1 MSRTMYL
8 AIFSN
13 GPRPAHQSIFIP
25 TGNNGKKGKLIHIDG
40 NPAYGFWLEF
50 LRNFDFDDFVSL
62 FLVVELGLVE
72 GQYVKDIP
80 GNGKQSKDTIARDRL
95 ESVAT
100 MVPPPGRS
108 LNPFDPANWADEY
121 VRKLV
126 EEGYLD
132 TKTIAVFENAP
143 KVLRE
148 ND

>member
-1 MSRTMYL
+1 MSRTVYL

-13 GPRPAHQSIFIP
+13 GPQPAHQSLFIP
-25 TGNNGKKGKLIHIDG
+25 TGNSGKKGKLIHVDG
-40 NPAYGFWLEF
+40 NPAYGFWLES
-50 LRNFDFDDFVSL
+50 LRNFDFAEFDSL
-62 FLVVELGLVE
+62 HQLVELGLVE
-72 GQYVKDIP
+72 SQY
-80 GNGKQSKDTIARDRL
+80 SKDTIARDRL

-108 LNPFDPANWADEY
+108 LNPFDPAVGDSWADEY

-126 EEGYLD
+126 EEGTLD
-132 TKTIAVFENAP
+132 TETIAVLENAP